1 MGDSI
6 VIMERGSRWPA
17 WVDRQA
23 GAESNVLVL
32 SQQQDEGLFEF
43 HSRVLDQ
50 LCSIAIAGHARRAI
64 LVSSALFGAD
74 EAESRRDLLMT
85 MALVFFIA
93 TFGMN
98 FQVTTALMSK
108 NIFHTGAGLFG
119 LASAVFAV
127 GALVGALLAARRDHD
142 VDLDDSPADAEG
154 SGTGRITRSERELEV
169 DRGELDRSEL
179 LEGNE
184 PL

>member
-50 LCSIAIAGHARRAI
+50 LCSIAIAGQARRAV

-74 EAESRRDLLMT
+74 EAESRRDLLM
-85 MALVFFIA
+85 ALAMLV
-93 TFGMN
+93 
-98 FQVTTALMSK
+98 S
-108 NIFHTGAGLFG
+108 GAGSGQVVLVADGGSASRFE
-119 LASAVFAV
+119 LAS
-127 GALVGALLAARRDHD
+127 LA
-142 VDLDDSPADAEG
+142 
-154 SGTGRITRSERELEV
+154 
-169 DRGELDRSEL
+169 GELNLELDARDIAASIMLRAAPRQASVPAPAPL
-179 LEGNE
+179 LEKE
-184 PL
+184 RRVA